1 MQTRFF
7 FIAFFLILC
16 SLLNSLILSG
26 QSDDFETWNGI
37 KINFDLPKR
46 FEASIKEQIRF
57 NDNSTSM
64 KGILT
69 EVGAAYSLNKY
80 FDFGITFRHTVR
92 IYGADRNRIT
102 LIAKQ
107 KYKSKPFTFG
117 NRIKFQREYE
127 NGKIPVNYVRDKLS
141 VSYKIS
147 KKLVTTFGNE
157 WFYNIKYSGNK
168 FNQYRLLLS
177 LAIKLNKR
185 NHIEAGYIYEQ
196 QFNIANPALTHIGVI
211 NYKLSLF

>member
-1 MQTRFF
+1 MQIRYLSIIL
-7 FIAFFLILC
+7 FISILFG
-16 SLLNSLILSG
+16 SILLHG
-26 QSDDFETWNGI
+26 QSTDLESWEGV

-46 FEASIKEQIRF
+46 FEATVKEQFRL
-57 NDNSTSM
+57 NDNSRYV

-69 EVGAAYSLNKY
+69 ELGMAYSLNKH
-80 FDFGITFRHTVR
+80 FDFGITYRHT
-92 IYGADRNRIT
+92 IKLFGANRNRIT

-117 NRIKFQREYE
+117 NRIKFQKEYE
-127 NGKIPVNYVRDKLS
+127 KGKIPLNYIRDKIS

-147 KKLVTTFGNE
+147 KKLSTAFGNE
-157 WFYNIKYSGNK
+157 WFYNLKYSGNK
-168 FNQYRLLLS
+168 FNQYRLLLTLS
-177 LAIKLNKR
+177 IKLNKR

-196 QFNIANPALTHIGVI
+196 QFNLANPALTHIGVI